1 MKEMKKVFAVML
13 MVILMVTLVGCGEST
28 KAVEEETT
36 KEETTK
42 EETTKEE
49 STESTKEES
58 EPEKELVVAGVVF
71 QEDQFMK
78 LMALGYE
85 QAAKDLGVKSLSG
98 NTANDQAKEAELV
111 NTYMAQKVDGI
122 AIAPLN
128 ADSSVAALE
137 AASKAGTKIVVTNI
151 ELTNAPFVVGGFTS
165 NNYNIGQVT
174 GKEAA
179 AFIKEKL
186 GGKAKI
192 AIVQFKSLLPQQSA
206 DRVNGFLDEVKKIN
220 PDVEI
225 VSDQD
230 AWLQD
235 KAVAVVGD
243 IITANPD
250 VQIIYAANE
259 GGTIGATMAVQNA
272 GKAGTIYCFGT
283 DASDQLVSML
293 KDENNILQAITG
305 QDPYAMGYN
314 AMTTLIKDLKGEDM
328 SATYGKSIIVEGVL
342 LSRSNPEGIANFEA
356 DLKAKMGN

>member
-1 MKEMKKVFAVML
+1 MNQLKRLFAVVL
-13 MVILMVTLVGCGEST
+13 MTTLMVTIVGCGDKKVET
-28 KAVEEETT
+28 AEVKEDVTTEAKAEVTT
-36 KEETTK
+36 EAKEVA
-42 EETTKEE
+42 
-49 STESTKEES
+49 
-58 EPEKELVVAGVVF
+58 KELVVAGVVF

-78 LMALGYE
+78 LMALGFE
-85 QAAKDLGVKSLSG
+85 QAAKDLGVKCLSG

-111 NTYMAQKVDGI
+111 NTYLAQKVDGL

-128 ADSSVAALE
+128 QDSSVAALD
-137 AASKAGTKIVVTNI
+137 AASKTGMKIAVTNI
-151 ELTNAPFVVGGFTS
+151 ELTNAPFIVGGYTS

-174 GKEAA
+174 GQAA
-179 AFIKEKL
+179 AQFIKEKL

-206 DRVNGFLDEVKKIN
+206 DRVNGFLDEVKKVN
-220 PDVEI
+220 PEVEI

-243 IITANPD
+243 IITANPE
-250 VQIIYAANE
+250 VQVIYAANE

-272 GKAGTIYCFGT
+272 GKAGSIFCFGT
-283 DASDQLVSML
+283 DASDQLISML

-314 AMTTLIKDLKGEDM
+314 AMETLVKDLKGEDM
-328 SATYGKSIIVEGVL
+328 SASYGKTIIVEGVL
-342 LSRSNPEGIANFEA
+342 LSRANPEGITQFET
-356 DLKAKMGN
+356 DLKEKMGN